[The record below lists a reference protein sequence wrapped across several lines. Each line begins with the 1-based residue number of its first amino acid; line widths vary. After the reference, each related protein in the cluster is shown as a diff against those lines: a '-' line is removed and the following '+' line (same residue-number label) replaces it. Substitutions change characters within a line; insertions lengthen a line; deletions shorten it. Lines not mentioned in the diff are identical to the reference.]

1 MFFYN
6 KSYKIENAVGYTF
19 VIQRIKQMGFNKK
32 ILIVDDSKTNL
43 AVISNLL
50 SANNYTISFAV
61 SGEMALKLAEKD
73 PPELILMDV
82 MMPSINGFETCREL
96 KKNPATEKIPVI
108 FVSVNNDTENIV
120 KGFEVGGVDY
130 VGKPLVEKEILA
142 RVALHLEVA
151 ELRSVLEEKVKD
163 RTEELEK
170 ANNQLTKSKEIVEAA
185 LKVKNDFFARVSH
198 EFRTPLNA
206 IIGFSELLQ
215 MNFEGTLTE
224 NQMKDVDNIN
234 AAGKSL
240 LKMFENILK
249 LTELEAGDLD
259 LDIEPVEILPLW
271 NHVNASYSTYAN
283 EKNIEVCTEIPKE
296 SNPCVLADPANLQWI
311 FEALLHN
318 AIHYNNPNG
327 KIWFSSEPITN
338 GHIRLNIKDNGPG
351 ISSEKQDLIFKSL
364 NTFGPDYASE
374 EGLGVSLNAVHK
386 LVEKMSGQ
394 IGFTTEVNKGTT
406 FFLDLP
412 LAPKE

>member
-1 MFFYN
+1 
-6 KSYKIENAVGYTF
+6 
-19 VIQRIKQMGFNKK
+19 MGLSKK

-43 AVISNLL
+43 SVISNLL
-50 SANNYTISFAV
+50 SSKNYVISFAV
-61 SGEMALKLAEKD
+61 SGEMALKIVQKD

-82 MMPSINGFETCREL
+82 LMPGLNGFETCREL

-108 FVSVNNDTENIV
+108 FVSANKDTENIV
-120 KGFEVGGVDY
+120 QGLEAGGVDY

-151 ELRSVLEEKVKD
+151 ELRNSLEEKVKI
-163 RTEELEK
+163 RTKELEN
-170 ANNQLTKSKEIVEAA
+170 ANNQLTKSKELVEAS
-185 LKVKNDFFARVSH
+185 LRVKNDFFARVSH

-215 MNFEGTLTE
+215 MNFENTLTQ
-224 NQMKDVDNIN
+224 NQIKDIDNIN
-234 AAGKSL
+234 NAGKAL

-249 LTELEAGDLD
+249 LTELESGDLE

-271 NHVNASYSTYAN
+271 NHVNASFSNYAN
-283 EKNIEVCTEIPKE
+283 EKKIEVCTEISEE
-296 SNPCVLADPANLQWI
+296 SNPCVLADPNNLQWI

-318 AIHYNNPNG
+318 AILYNNPNG

-338 GHIRLNIKDNGPG
+338 GHIRFNIKDNGPG
-351 ISSEKQDLIFKSL
+351 ISSEKQNLIFKSV

-374 EGLGVSLNAVHK
+374 EGLGVSLTAAHK
-386 LVEKMSGQ
+386 LMEKMSGQ
-394 IGFTTEVNKGTT
+394 IGFTTEVDKGTT
-406 FFLDLP
+406 FFLELP
-412 LAPKE
+412 VVPKE